1 MTTVLN
7 TGIQKLLSMSQTL
20 YNHPHRPTAFDTME
34 VVPSMYTERR
44 VVVEDTQPKTD
55 KTIEVPAAGGRTSS
69 MSSSG
74 SFPTSNVA
82 AAPSSFSSRSI
93 KVVEHAPGIFHNLRM
108 LYGVQE
114 KEVAA
119 SFATAVA
126 TGEQNLDDGVE
137 TMPHTEGYTTV
148 APHHHNPRQR
158 DRENSNGE
166 GGLGGSRSNRS
177 SKGSDTN
184 ESKTTQKQRTFSSS
198 SFSSSSSSSSQQPEK
213 SAGKSLAVFIKS
225 KDEAYLLKTLND
237 QEKLQLL
244 TMLEMYYGHMHKYST
259 RTLLPWFLGE
269 WGWWWLLLFV
279 VVCWLLVFVVVC
291 WCWLLF
297 VAVCCC
303 LLLVV
308 VVCCW
313 LFGVVGYLLFGVVVV
328 VAAACAL
335 FLWSVD

>member
-55 KTIEVPAAGGRTSS
+55 KTIKVPAAGGRTSS

-126 TGEQNLDDGVE
+126 TGEHNLDDGVE

-166 GGLGGSRSNRS
+166 GGLGGSRSSRS

-335 FLWSVD
+335 FLWSSD

>member
-1 MTTVLN
+1 
-7 TGIQKLLSMSQTL
+7 
-20 YNHPHRPTAFDTME
+20 ME

-44 VVVEDTQPKTD
+44 VVVEDTQPNRTD
-55 KTIEVPAAGGRTSS
+55 RTDRTKEVPAAGGRTSS

-126 TGEQNLDDGVE
+126 TGEHNLDDGVE

-269 WGWWWLLLFV
+269 WGWWW
-279 VVCWLLVFVVVC
+279 W
-291 WCWLLF
+291 WW
-297 VAVCCC
+297 
-303 LLLVV
+303 
-308 VVCCW
+308 
-313 LFGVVGYLLFGVVVV
+313 
-328 VAAACAL
+328 
-335 FLWSVD
+335 